1 MIRWIL
7 EHHAEEASF
16 LWEQRDIAVRSS
28 HATLASLARLDERL
42 DAHLDGLRVGADEAR
57 AICCDGLASGGDI
70 FVAAVLA
77 SDDLAALAH
86 ILDRIDDEPQLARGF
101 VSALGWLEADDV
113 LDVLERLLAP
123 TCSPALQALGI
134 AGALAHRRDPGIA
147 LMDALAS
154 RDDALRARALRAA
167 GELGRKDLLPEV
179 LDAFAA
185 SSDEVRFW
193 SARSALLLGEERGAA
208 ILRPLAEG
216 DGVRAADAADL
227 AARASVTLR
236 IDALPPPRA
245 IRAAAALGDPKHV
258 PWLLEAMEAR
268 ELARTAAD
276 AFSRITGCDLAA
288 EGLEARPPRDDEDDE
303 IDDDSLLPWPDVPAV
318 NAWWQRR
325 KSEFEPGT
333 RYLAGKP
340 IDAAQLERVLR
351 AGRQCERAAA
361 AFERGAPLFEVRAPA
376 RRQQRLLEES
386 C

>member
-1 MIRWIL
+1 L
-7 EHHAEEASF
+7 
-16 LWEQRDIAVRSS
+16 RS
-28 HATLASLARLDERL
+28 
-42 DAHLDGLRVGADEAR
+42 GLRVGADEAR

-193 SARSALLLGEERGAA
+193 SARSALLLGEERACSLAVRCSERERAHAELRALLDSFERTAIVGIGALGDPTMLPALMESMREPALVQLAREAFTLITGLELEAEDGPDVVEAA
-208 ILRPLAEG
+208 IEGNAKEWNDASRLLLGRRPNARRCVWLLH
-216 DGVRAADAADL
+216 DGLQRH
-227 AARASVTLR
+227 
-236 IDALPPPRA
+236 
-245 IRAAAALGDPKHV
+245 RAAAAIELK
-258 PWLLEAMEAR
+258 LLQ
-268 ELARTAAD
+268 
-276 AFSRITGCDLAA
+276 
-288 EGLEARPPRDDEDDE
+288 
-303 IDDDSLLPWPDVPAV
+303 PD
-318 NAWWQRR
+318 
-325 KSEFEPGT
+325 K
-333 RYLAGKP
+333 
-340 IDAAQLERVLR
+340 
-351 AGRQCERAAA
+351 
-361 AFERGAPLFEVRAPA
+361 PLFETRAPVSRQRRALVRAHSWQVP
-376 RRQQRLLEES
+376 
-386 C
+386 